1 MGSILVLLATAFLMA
16 TAKVEEAENL
26 QKFGED
32 YAAYM
37 RTTKRFI
44 PILF

>member
-1 MGSILVLLATAFLMA
+1 MIATAR
-16 TAKVEEAENL
+16 VEEAENL

-37 RTTKRFI
+37 KTTKRFI
-44 PILF
+44 PFFY

>member
-1 MGSILVLLATAFLMA
+1 VGCILVLVATAFLLA

-37 RTTKRFI
+37 KATKRFI